1 MNIFV
6 KANLG
11 GASIEV
17 PITETNTY
25 THCACCGEPIQ
36 LPLDL
41 VAERY
46 PTAPMPYKSFTDY
59 FSQGFICQRCAEE
72 ED

>member
-11 GASIEV
+11 EASIEV

-25 THCACCGEPIQ
+25 THCTYCGEPIQ